1 MKNPHPITHTLLALL
16 GSAAIAQAETVTW
29 DGTASG
35 DAIWTDADSNS
46 WSGGQYDNGDD
57 AQFLGAGAGTVT
69 LSGTITPNSV
79 LVNSANDY
87 DFTGVLSGGGS
98 LTKDGTG
105 ILTLSS
111 QNTYSGGTT
120 VNNGTLDL
128 VGQGIIDGVLTVDG
142 SSSVVKL
149 SGTSHNAVVGISSIT
164 VQNGGTFTDN
174 TPGTFVQSM
183 PSVTIHNGGTLTSEA
198 GSDGNPGFGNFLFTG
213 ALNVTGTGLAAIS
226 ANRIGFNYSKTVTV
240 ADTVAGAGT
249 DLLISS
255 SIRSD
260 RFGTITKEGAG
271 TVELTNAGNTDT
283 SPWVINNGSL
293 KFNSAGEDFGTSGT
307 LSASTGITVNS
318 GGTLDVAN
326 IWNTAEN
333 GSLTVDGGTLNFSV
347 ADDRNF
353 VNNLTL
359 NNGATVSADASG
371 GFRTGY
377 FRDATITVGGSSA
390 STISSK
396 LLLADNGGAREVTFN
411 VADVTSDAGA
421 DLTVSGVISDLTNF
435 EGADLIKTGAGTL
448 ALTAQNT
455 YTGPTLV
462 SNGTLDL
469 VGQNILFGNGNFNNS
484 ALTVD
489 GSNSLVKLSATGINA
504 MNTIGPLTLKN
515 GGIFTDNGT
524 AGGLHSVYAPVV
536 FDGGGTMTSE
546 VAGNG
551 SYGNFLFINGITVTD
566 TAGLAT
572 ISADSISFNFG
583 QTLDVADSVAGSGTD
598 LLISSSIRNERVGTI
613 TKNGTGKVTLS
624 GANVDTSAWAI
635 NSGTLEVQNGSA
647 IGNAAA
653 VTINS
658 GGTFEV
664 DNNETIGRIGG
675 AGNVALNANLTTG
688 DTTNSEISG
697 NISGSG
703 TLIKQGDS
711 TLTLSGDNS
720 GFSGGITL
728 QNINSRLALNSANA
742 AGTGDLTFNH
752 QNSLKN
758 EASGPSTISN
768 NLNTNGWFYWES
780 GSKALEITGD
790 WSNNTDVLWANS
802 SETLTFSGIVSGT
815 ASTRVYGGGTIA
827 LTNDS
832 NTFTGTPD
840 ATYNS
845 TIQFST
851 IDNIGVNSSLG
862 AGSAINFDITNQD
875 QSGYYE
881 NIGAGGSSDRSIT
894 LNSDSGNT
902 TAGIANNGTGAL
914 NLSGTFSNASGT
926 GSTKTLLLAGDYNG
940 ENTISSVLSDGA
952 NGGQLALTKDGD
964 TTWTLSGTN
973 TYTGATT
980 VTDGTLIINGDHSGA
995 TGAINVSGTGI
1006 LGGSGTLASM
1016 TVALGGAMSPGNS
1029 PGTQTIADLTWEDGG
1044 SYIWEVNDSN
1054 GTRGAD
1060 PGWDWVDVTTS
1071 FDLSGLSAGGFT
1083 IDIDSLTTGNDAG
1096 LAAGFDYSGLA
1107 FGDPFATT
1115 FTILTLDSGNI
1126 TGFDAG
1132 DFVFDTGGFANGKLE
1147 WSIDAVGADLILSAV
1162 FVPEPSSASLLGLGG
1177 LALMLRRKRA

>member
-1 MKNPHPITHTLLALL
+1 MKTPHIFTLNLLALL

-111 QNTYSGGTT
+111 DMTYTGGTT
-120 VNNGTLDL
+120 VNGGELQLDSGDNTLKPGTTLT
-128 VGQGIIDGVLTVDG
+128 IDGA
-142 SSSVVKL
+142 SSVVRLGPTVSGNNIFGSGPL
-149 SGTSHNAVVGISSIT
+149 SI
-164 VQNGGTFTDN
+164 QNGGTMIDD
-174 TPGTFVQSM
+174 TPGGAVHSINNGLTF
-183 PSVTIHNGGTLTSEA
+183 TNGGSLTST
-198 GSDGNPGFGNFLFTG
+198 GVGNGTFGNYYFG
-213 ALNVTGTGLAAIS
+213 GGSGINVTGNAAATIS
-226 ANRIGFNYSKTVTV
+226 ADS
-240 ADTVAGAGT
+240 
-249 DLLISS
+249 IS
-255 SIRSD
+255 ITNGR
-260 RFGTITKEGAG
+260 TIT
-271 TVELTNAGNTDT
+271 
-283 SPWVINNGSL
+283 
-293 KFNSAGEDFGTSGT
+293 
-307 LSASTGITVNS
+307 
-318 GGTLDVAN
+318 
-326 IWNTAEN
+326 
-333 GSLTVDGGTLNFSV
+333 
-347 ADDRNF
+347 
-353 VNNLTL
+353 
-359 NNGATVSADASG
+359 
-371 GFRTGY
+371 
-377 FRDATITVGGSSA
+377 
-390 STISSK
+390 
-396 LLLADNGGAREVTFN
+396 
-411 VADVTSDAGA
+411 VADVTGDANA
-421 DLTVSGVISDLTNF
+421 DLTVSSVIRDSNSATVVN
-435 EGADLIKTGAGTL
+435 KYGAGTL
-448 ALTAQNT
+448 ALTTQST
-455 YTGPTLV
+455 HTGGTTV
-462 SNGTLDL
+462 YNGTLDL
-469 VGQNILFGNGNFNNS
+469 VGQNILYGSGGLGNGS

-504 MNTIGPLTLKN
+504 MSTIGPLTLKN
-515 GGIFTDNGT
+515 GGTFTDNGP

-551 SYGNFLFINGITVTD
+551 GFGNFLFISGITVTD

-572 ISADSISFNFG
+572 ISADSISFNYS
-583 QTLDVADSVAGSGTD
+583 QTIDVGDSAAGSGTD

-653 VTINS
+653 VTVNS

-675 AGNVALNANLTTG
+675 AGNVTLNANLTTG
-688 DTTNSEISG
+688 DTVSSEISG
-697 NISGSG
+697 DISGTG
-703 TLIKQGDS
+703 TLIKQGAS

-728 QNINSRLALNSANA
+728 QDNDSRLALNSTNA

-752 QNSLKN
+752 QNKLKN

-832 NTFTGTPD
+832 NTFSGTPD

-862 AGSAINFDITNQD
+862 AGSAINFDISNQD
-875 QSGYYE
+875 KSGYYE

-894 LNSDSGNT
+894 FNSDSGNT
-902 TAGIANNGTGAL
+902 TAGIANNGIGAL

-940 ENTISSVLSDGA
+940 ENTISSNLSDGA
-952 NGGQLALTKDGD
+952 NGGQLALTKDGS

-980 VTDGTLIINGDHSGA
+980 VTDGTFIINGDHSGA

-1029 PGTQTIADLTWEDGG
+1029 PGTQTIADLTWGDGG

-1054 GTRGAD
+1054 GTQGAD
-1060 PGWDWVDVTTS
+1060 PGWDWIDVTTS

-1083 IDIDSLTTGNDAG
+1083 IDITSLTTGNVAG

-1132 DFVFDTGGFANGKLE
+1132 DFVLDDGNFVNGKLE
-1147 WSIDAVGADLILSAV
+1147 WSLDAVGADLVLSAV
-1162 FVPEPSSASLLGLGG
+1162 FVPEPSSTALLGLGG